1 MLHFDLAVIRALQY
15 NTCHGWGWTAHRPTH
30 FLEFSGM
37 EAGAEGGDAKA
48 LEGGETA
55 EGVDREDLFV

>member
-1 MLHFDLAVIRALQY
+1 MKYALKLANPKEFY
-15 NTCHGWGWTAHRPTH
+15 HEAHRPTH

-37 EAGAEGGDAKA
+37 EAGGGEGGDAKA
-48 LEGGETA
+48 GGEGGEAA

>member
-1 MLHFDLAVIRALQY
+1 MKYALKLANPKEFY
-15 NTCHGWGWTAHRPTH
+15 HEAHRPTH